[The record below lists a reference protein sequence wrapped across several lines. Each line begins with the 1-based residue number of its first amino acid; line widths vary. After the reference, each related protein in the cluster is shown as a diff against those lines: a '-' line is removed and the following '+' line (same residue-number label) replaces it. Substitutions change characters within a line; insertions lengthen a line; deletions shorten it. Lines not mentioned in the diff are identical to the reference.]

1 MPRTAALI
9 VAAGRGVRAGRGVP
23 KQYRAVGGRL
33 LLSWVLDRFLGHPD
47 IDAVCVVI
55 HADDVSLYQAAV
67 PAHASLLPPVF
78 GGETRQES
86 VLRGLEALADDP
98 PDFVLIHDAVRIF
111 VAGSLISEVVRS
123 LGEFEAALPAT
134 PVTDTLQQVDADGFA
149 FQTLP
154 RAGLWQA
161 ETPQGFRFPAILA
174 AHRRASAGG
183 AVFTDDAAVAA
194 FAGVPVKVVHGSG
207 GSNIKLTTPE
217 DFAMAD
223 ARLAAERFSGLDDV
237 RVGIGYD
244 VHATGTGKSVMLGGM
259 KIPHSKGL
267 EGHSD
272 ADVALHA
279 LTDAIL
285 GAIAEGD
292 IGTHF
297 PPDDPKWKGAASDRF
312 LGEAA
317 AKVQRRGGAI
327 AHLDLTII
335 AEAPRIEPHR
345 DAMRARIGSIC
356 GIPVERV
363 AVKATTNEALG
374 FVGRGEGI
382 AAMAT
387 ATVRLPSGEK
397 R

>member
-1 MPRTAALI
+1 VIHVDDVALYEN
-9 VAAGRGVRAGRGVP
+9 AVR
-23 KQYRAVGGRL
+23 
-33 LLSWVLDRFLGHPD
+33 GHP
-47 IDAVCVVI
+47 
-55 HADDVSLYQAAV
+55 
-67 PAHASLLPPVF
+67 SLLPAVL

-86 VLRGLEALADDP
+86 VLRGLESLARDP
-98 PDFVLIHDAVRIF
+98 PDLVLVHDAVRIF
-111 VAGSLISEVVRS
+111 VAQSLIADVVRA
-123 LGEFEAALPAT
+123 LGDFEAALPAT

-149 FQTLP
+149 FQTQP
-154 RAGLWQA
+154 RVGLWLA

-174 AHRRASAGG
+174 AHRRAAVAG
-183 AVFTDDAAVAA
+183 AAFTDDAAVAA
-194 FAGVPVKVVHGSG
+194 FAGVRVKVVQGSG

-223 ARLAAERFSGLDDV
+223 ARLAAERFADLDDV

-244 VHATGTGKSVMLGGM
+244 VHATGPGKSIMLGGV
-259 KIPHSKGL
+259 KIPHTKGL
-267 EGHSD
+267 SGHSD

-297 PPDDPKWKGAASDRF
+297 PPDDPQWKDAASDRF
-312 LGEAA
+312 LAEAVA
-317 AKVQRRGGAI
+317 HVRRRGGAI
-327 AHLDLTII
+327 AHLDLTIMT
-335 AEAPRIEPHR
+335 EAPRIGPHR
-345 DAMRARIGSIC
+345 DAMRARIAAIC
-356 GIPVERV
+356 GVAADRV
-363 AVKATTNEALG
+363 AVKATTNEGLG

>member
-1 MPRTAALI
+1 MPKTAALI
-9 VAAGRGVRAGRGVP
+9 VAAGRGVRAGGTVP
-23 KQYRAVGGRL
+23 KQYLPVGGRPVIA
-33 LLSWVLDRFLGHPD
+33 WALDRFLRHPD
-47 IDAVCVVI
+47 IGAVRVVI
-55 HADDVSLYQAAV
+55 HADDVELYHKAA
-67 PAHASLLPPVF
+67 PDHRLLLPPVL

-86 VLRGLEALADDP
+86 VLLGLESLAGDP
-98 PDFVLIHDAVRIF
+98 PDLVLVHDAVRIF
-111 VAGSLISEVVRS
+111 AAQSLIADVVRN
-123 LGEFEAALPAT
+123 LGDFEAVLPAT

-154 RAGLWQA
+154 RGGLWLA
-161 ETPQGFRFPAILA
+161 ETPQGFRFAAILA
-174 AHRRASAGG
+174 AHRRAAAAG
-183 AVFTDDAAVAA
+183 AAFTDDAAVAA
-194 FAGVPVKVVHGSG
+194 FAGVQVKVVQGSG

-223 ARLAAERFSGLDDV
+223 ARLAAERFAGLNDV

-244 VHATGTGKSVMLGGM
+244 VHATGAGKSVMLGGV
-259 KIPHSKGL
+259 KVPHTKGL
-267 EGHSD
+267 AGHSD

-292 IGTHF
+292 IGMHF
-297 PPDDPKWKGAASDRF
+297 PPDDPQWKGASSDRF
-312 LGEAA
+312 LAEAA

-327 AHLDLTII
+327 AHLDLMIV
-335 AEAPRIEPHR
+335 AEAPKIGPHR
-345 DAMRARIGSIC
+345 EAMRSRIGAIC
-356 GIPVERV
+356 GIGVDRV